1 MILTLLAFGPRLEN
15 HYQAAFAILSY
26 LKDPLIERV
35 VVVTDYPAFYAF
47 FADRVDTL
55 VIDEQTLTQ
64 WQGEFQFFW
73 RVKIKALEAVYAR
86 YPLSDL
92 LYVDS
97 DTFLAG
103 NLTAL
108 SSHFAQGGC
117 VMHLAECRLADNT
130 DKTLRKMHRT
140 LHGKTIA
147 GVEIGDD
154 SLMWNA
160 GVIGLCAQ
168 KAKSIIALSLQLC
181 DEICAT
187 NCPRRLVEQFSFSL
201 ALAQLS
207 LLRAC
212 DDVVGHYWGN
222 KIEWNQAIMQFWVA
236 AKLQNFSVQ
245 DCVVAVSEWDWSAI
259 ALHKKQRNTNAKLK
273 RLIDKWFQPKNIR
286 YFR

>member
-1 MILTLLAFGPRLEN
+1 M
-15 HYQAAFAILSY
+15 
-26 LKDPLIERV
+26 
-35 VVVTDYPAFYAF
+35 
-47 FADRVDTL
+47 
-55 VIDEQTLTQ
+55 TQ

-86 YPLSDL
+86 YPLSAL

-97 DTFLAG
+97 DMFLAG

-187 NCPRRLVEQFSFSL
+187 NCPRRLVEQFSFLWRWHSYRCCVL
-201 ALAQLS
+201 VMMWW
-207 LLRAC
+207 
-212 DDVVGHYWGN
+212 DIIG
-222 KIEWNQAIMQFWVA
+222 AI
-236 AKLQNFSVQ
+236 KYNG
-245 DCVVAVSEWDWSAI
+245 I
-259 ALHKKQRNTNAKLK
+259 K
-273 RLIDKWFQPKNIR
+273 RLCNFGW
-286 YFR
+286 